1 MREIPTHIA
10 FIVDGNGRWAKSIG
24 MPRTYG
30 HTKGAANLEPICKA
44 AWDLGVKYVTLYLF
58 STENWK
64 RSDDEIHALM
74 QLFRQYTKICQKKA
88 RDNNMRVRI
97 LGDPSAF
104 APQLRDALLNLEEES
119 KNNTGL
125 NLQLAMNYG
134 SRDEIR
140 RAVQKISGECL
151 QGHLKPEE
159 ITEETISSFLDT
171 ADIPDP
177 DLLIRTSG
185 EQRLSNYLM
194 WQLAYAEL
202 YFTPVP
208 WPAFTGDDLR
218 AAVEAYGD
226 RDRRYGGVK

>member
-1 MREIPTHIA
+1 
-10 FIVDGNGRWAKSIG
+10 
-24 MPRTYG
+24 
-30 HTKGAANLEPICKA
+30 
-44 AWDLGVKYVTLYLF
+44 
-58 STENWK
+58 
-64 RSDDEIHALM
+64 M

-104 APQLRDALLNLEEES
+104 APELRNALLNLEEES

-134 SRDEIR
+134 SRDEIT
-140 RAVQKISGECL
+140 RAVRRISEECVEGRL
-151 QGHLKPEE
+151 RPDE
-159 ITEETISSFLDT
+159 ITEDLISSRLDT
-171 ADIPDP
+171 WDIPDP

-208 WPAFTGDDLR
+208 WPAFTAEDLKE
-218 AAVEAYGD
+218 AVEAYGN